1 MSQFRLSGVCYL
13 PSGNKLFVEGT
24 LQKILQWRLGTINLK
39 CDISTFTSQLAL
51 WSRKLF
57 FQRSKS
63 HLRVK
68 VETGLKLKR

>member
-24 LQKILQWRLGTINLK
+24 LQKILQWRLGTIHLK
-39 CDISTFTSQLAL
+39 CDISTLPQSWLCGAESF
-51 WSRKLF
+51 F